1 MIDAASNKIN
11 RAECNAKG
19 FLFAGDDYIT
29 ERIQQE
35 AKEIEKDWSGCDI
48 YYLQRGKSINQ

>member
-11 RAECNAKG
+11 RAECNAKE

-29 ERIQQE
+29 ERI
-35 AKEIEKDWSGCDI
+35 
-48 YYLQRGKSINQ
+48 